1 MAEQEVLI
9 SLENLQK
16 YHQGLIDSLP
26 GEVWI
31 GTGDPNEYD
40 TEDSQIFGVDTTTGN
55 LYYRYGKFWTLIE
68 ESGESIETEV
78 KLQFKDPNNPDNTD
92 YQIPKEFLL
101 SGDDT
106 EFKLKF
112 AWQCLTPGEDNN
124 FTVPVRT
131 KGTIEIHVNGGLKE
145 SFTEYS
151 STDKREVIIQR
162 DLINHLTVGKNTVKI
177 VALNPFGESASYDF
191 TVYII
196 ALSLT
201 GTTFQQ
207 NSICYQKNL
216 VENDATAVSI
226 DVYLEGPGEKT
237 GHVYING
244 KLSQTTDTIPESDGF
259 FSIDIPNSEI
269 KDGIETLCHGA
280 YFVEVFI
287 TSNMKDDIRSNSICF
302 DFIYVDDYTTDRAN
316 TAIIA
321 STFNQK
327 QALQYEKMI
336 IPFFVYKA
344 GVSNIATK
352 FSIVQKEYDEEN
364 NLIYKKEIS
373 SSEPYFY
380 KTETPLEWEVSYN
393 EDMIKG
399 SNHNIYFKIEV
410 GSSETDAQGKIT
422 SMTVED
428 EKEYHINISQRDIP
442 DATPITTSLG
452 LSFIAEKTAIDNGN
466 NDKNVWISTGLI
478 KQNNAPIRAIFS
490 DFDWTNGGWTTAEGR
505 SALHLTNKS
514 KLEIPYPIFEQKD
527 ITINQS
533 QVSTKIIKKGLTVE
547 VDVNFSNVID
557 SEAPFFTCFGNNIG
571 ITISPSQATLSNGVN
586 TVITRYENPK
596 SKRYQNSMHFT
607 FVISKE
613 NKKTVQDK
621 DGKEVTTYLGG
632 MYIYIN
638 GIGAAAQ
645 EYSRAAE
652 DNSDKFV
659 HTENVYFNSNGCDID
674 LFGFRMYYADLNTF
688 QILNNWIADMDINNR
703 IDAYIN
709 NYLFDKEAIIKS
721 VLLDEASKHIP
732 CMIITGER
740 PQFKGD
746 KKKKT
751 HFKFIGT
758 ENERFDFDLY
768 DAQWDVQGTSSQ
780 YYPVK
785 NWKFKR
791 LENNFR
797 YPLKTGKKASKTYA
811 FADNQIPSSVFCLKA
826 DYMETSSTHN
836 TVTANIAHS
845 IYDKEDYG
853 KTPPQRKDETGRV
866 RTTIYGIPILVF
878 YKETEESTPVFGG
891 KYNFNYD
898 KDSEEVFGFVPPE
911 EGEDGY
917 SDFELIECVEFKENR
932 DEIGL
937 FTTKFY
943 DGNRGESDGYGNN
956 DLIEISEA
964 DVDSYDKR
972 EIVRSDG
979 KVYVP
984 KWAKAFEFRA
994 YYRKEDDG
1002 TPETRR
1008 AYIQAVA
1015 DWIYELDANT
1025 ASNKQLSAEK
1035 QVDFTKGSASYEYDL
1050 DMNKVTFKYAPDNI
1064 PKERA
1069 ATRTSLDLGSKVPE
1083 ELDYEIET
1091 FYEVRH
1097 IIQETNNKGEK
1108 EEKNVINPKIFSK
1121 EKWERKILSRK
1132 FADFYDNTEYNIELQ
1147 YKIKHIKEKNEE
1159 EQNDKLIYEIN
1170 CSRKDWEETIFEAPE
1185 DLEYSIGAYIEVKFL
1200 TEGVTEPISVVSY
1213 EKELY
1218 DESKLKLPEGA
1229 THYTTQKYFQVKY
1242 INKNSNKTQKT
1253 IRYSLDEW
1261 KDFDFDMESTKNIF
1275 TTYEKYYILYYNN
1288 KQIVL
1293 TQDEWGNEVI
1303 NLNSI
1308 NLELSE
1314 EENQLIQEAI
1324 NNSLVENSNKTF
1336 LKRARIY
1343 YSLVWSQNEPDNPD
1357 SYNKGKEVYRFNKDT
1372 RNYRLSRFKTEF
1384 SEHFNEH
1391 FCVMYFILM
1400 EMLGMIDSSTK
1411 NMFWATWGERH
1422 ENHQQKT
1429 EDGKYKDK
1437 SVIWYPIFYDM
1448 DSILGIDNVGKMEIP
1463 YNVEYDTILSN
1474 GEHAYNGYGNVFWEN
1489 FRASYVAEIGEK
1501 LREKINNGTLSLE
1514 RLLKAYEDHSN
1525 KFCEFIYNEDGD
1537 LKILDVYFTG
1547 YDVVTGYTEG
1557 DDGKLIPVKRTDYAN
1572 WMHVYQG
1579 DRYYYR
1585 NFWLPNRFNYICSK
1599 NRAGNYVND
1608 YISMRLN
1615 DPRLTSAENTDVN
1628 YDFEIETWKD
1638 QYVRIKYGGFSI
1650 AKIFSA
1656 NQKDWIISPQKSYN
1670 DTETAIYGASN
1681 IKSIGNISNKYAN
1694 SIKLEQATRLL
1705 YFDAGSDDDN
1715 YSNNSLQDI
1724 SFGSNTMLQRV
1735 NLSNCRAL
1743 KKAINL
1749 SSCPSIKEIILK
1761 NTLVEEVMLPSK
1773 GKIET
1778 LILPKT
1784 INKLII
1790 TDQPNIKIFELPVDE
1805 QQEQEKYNLNTL
1817 KIFNTPNINT
1827 QDLVEKSIDTL
1838 TSLNLNN
1845 IDWESTDGTLLTKI
1859 IERIDS
1865 TGPNALKGEGKN
1877 KRPILKG
1884 IYRIP
1889 ELPSPIQDKAD
1900 LYFNEVDKKEQ
1911 LPKFE
1916 ERQFKLYVTKPLTA
1930 FAITFK
1936 NYDGTLLDSG
1946 IPGGYVTADQDIIYR
1961 GPLPT
1966 RLPSWDRKY
1975 NFVGWTVVYED
1986 NSPNSYIDDPNVTEK
2001 NFGKTNQ
2008 GLTFIAR
2015 YEEEFKEF
2023 NFIFQDN
2030 LLGTEDKNTLYTNYE
2045 DKSIEVKKLNNY
2057 TTKVSGENEQAHWRG
2072 RYFLYWRDEN
2082 GKAIYGGTTLTIPD
2096 LSNSPPEEW
2105 KEVYDFYYTANY
2117 GEEERLYVV
2126 SFQDKDGNY
2135 LKLKN
2140 GEEEIPYKELPFFKS
2155 MSDRESFI
2163 PIVIPEGEDKF
2174 YATETHTYKFIGWK
2188 DSDIYNEY
2196 EEKAGSIAAIYDD
2209 NNNITFNEVRVD
2221 QNIFGSGGVNGRINY
2236 NLTFK
2241 PDYYQQ
2247 TRVSIEF
2254 YDYNDNKIEDDNIYD
2269 LDSIITLPNN
2279 FVLSKEA
2286 DKKYS
2291 YNFMGWIFYDEANDI
2306 ITRNN
2311 KGDKIIFLGE
2321 EVKIKVKDYE
2331 NLFKNKNYSLQV
2343 KPGYK
2348 YNWIEYRITFHGING
2363 GTGDRAE
2370 ERDQSITL
2378 RGERINPY
2386 TEEKEQDQLLTYE
2399 ASIIKPGVNDFP
2411 TKIVGY
2417 NITGW
2422 TTDLATGKAE
2432 DVDLKVIGNR
2442 DYYMLFKKQT
2452 FEVSFNYKKGETT
2465 DKGEATNTS
2474 HKISVDYNTGFSVP
2488 TDNAIYN
2495 VETYLKQYK
2504 ATAANWYDENNQPV
2518 TDFNQIKVTKDLKY
2532 TLKYQETDVFHM
2544 ILYKNDATSIITS
2557 KRFYIEKDENDKYIY
2572 KSQQINIPTSGIVK
2586 GANETYE
2593 YKFLGWILKSKNEK
2607 VQEDSKLVTDPATV
2621 YFAYNNASI
2630 PDNISV
2636 DLKFNDELIELCSK
2650 YHELELKPG
2659 YDYVHILY
2667 PVIFWG
2673 INGGNPGQTI
2683 GTQYGRSMTINYYYD
2698 EPLSKRVPSVNTDN
2712 NDDCFK
2718 QPIGFTYQSGYWKTK
2733 AHTEG
2738 QSYETN
2744 KVDLSTHV
2752 KSNGINIYAVWERN
2766 TCTVQFR
2773 YMKDASGTSTNGNTM
2788 YDNLSSKI
2796 SGKYGTYINV
2806 NTDFQK
2812 KVYSANQEFTFQSWH
2827 YGDDT
2832 SGSRAD
2838 NGNNQ
2843 VLVATDGNE
2852 ILRAKYS
2859 YKTRQFSVIWKAGD
2873 RETSPKYYEY
2883 GTGAATINNDMPDFF
2898 KVRQKVTYNGENYSI
2913 NEIDQMTALTTI
2925 KEDMIIKAKIGK
2937 IQTGD
2942 FNWSIGSKTYNSGKA
2957 SGNTGATLSI
2967 GGWQNFSL
2975 VGLPFSKIIWS
2986 VTATCTGK
2994 AEKNVKAMLTYLS
3007 GSLAQKNGIS
3017 QDIGTTDTSITLSA
3031 NYDNGGSQR
3040 SICESDVI
3048 YLGIYTSDAPS
3059 LGDSISGTFSGI
3071 NFNIT
3076 YTGDSISY

>member
-1 MAEQEVLI
+1 MADQEVLI

-78 KLQFKDPNNPDNTD
+78 KLHFKDPNDPDNTD
-92 YQIPKEFLL
+92 YQMPKEFLL

-131 KGTIEIHVNGGLKE
+131 KGTIEIYVNGGLKE

-151 STDKREVIIQR
+151 STDKREIVIQR

-207 NSICYQKNL
+207 NSIYYQKNL
-216 VENDATAVSI
+216 VENDAAAVSI
-226 DVYLEGPGEKT
+226 DVYLDGPGEKT

-244 KLSQTTDTIPESDGF
+244 KLSQTTDTIPESDSF

-269 KDGIETLCHGA
+269 KDGVETLCHGA

-302 DFIYVDDYTTDRAN
+302 DFIYVDDYTADRAN

-364 NLIYKKEIS
+364 NLIYEKEIS

-442 DATPITTSLG
+442 DATPVTTSLG

-490 DFDWTNGGWTTAEGR
+490 DFDWTNGGWTTTEGR

-645 EYSRAAE
+645 EYSRASE

-791 LENNFR
+791 LESNFR

-943 DGNRGESDGYGNN
+943 DGNRGASDGYGNN

-1132 FADFYDNTEYNIELQ
+1132 FADFQDNTEYNIELQ

-1159 EQNDKLIYEIN
+1159 EQDDKLIYEIN
-1170 CSRKDWEETIFEAPE
+1170 YSRKDWEETIFEAPE
-1185 DLEYSIGAYIEVKFL
+1185 DLEYSIGAYVEVKFL
-1200 TEGVTEPISVVSY
+1200 AEGVAEPISVVSY

-1229 THYTTQKYFQVKY
+1229 TYYTTQKYFQVKY

-1253 IRYSLDEW
+1253 VRYSLDEW
-1261 KDFDFDMESTKNIF
+1261 KDFDFDTESTKNIL

-1314 EENQLIQEAI
+1314 EENQLVQEAI
-1324 NNSLVENSNKTF
+1324 NGSLVENSNKTF

-1357 SYNKGKEVYRFNKDT
+1357 SYNRGKEVYRFNKDT

-1391 FCVMYFILM
+1391 FCIMYFILM

-1429 EDGKYKDK
+1429 EDGKYRDK

-1448 DSILGIDNVGKMEIP
+1448 DSILGIDNVGKM
-1463 YNVEYDTILSN
+1463 
-1474 GEHAYNGYGNVFWEN
+1474 
-1489 FRASYVAEIGEK
+1489 
-1501 LREKINNGTLSLE
+1501 
-1514 RLLKAYEDHSN
+1514 
-1525 KFCEFIYNEDGD
+1525 
-1537 LKILDVYFTG
+1537 
-1547 YDVVTGYTEG
+1547 
-1557 DDGKLIPVKRTDYAN
+1557 
-1572 WMHVYQG
+1572 
-1579 DRYYYR
+1579 
-1585 NFWLPNRFNYICSK
+1585 
-1599 NRAGNYVND
+1599 
-1608 YISMRLN
+1608 
-1615 DPRLTSAENTDVN
+1615 
-1628 YDFEIETWKD
+1628 
-1638 QYVRIKYGGFSI
+1638 
-1650 AKIFSA
+1650 
-1656 NQKDWIISPQKSYN
+1656 
-1670 DTETAIYGASN
+1670 
-1681 IKSIGNISNKYAN
+1681 
-1694 SIKLEQATRLL
+1694 
-1705 YFDAGSDDDN
+1705 
-1715 YSNNSLQDI
+1715 
-1724 SFGSNTMLQRV
+1724 
-1735 NLSNCRAL
+1735 
-1743 KKAINL
+1743 
-1749 SSCPSIKEIILK
+1749 
-1761 NTLVEEVMLPSK
+1761 
-1773 GKIET
+1773 
-1778 LILPKT
+1778 
-1784 INKLII
+1784 
-1790 TDQPNIKIFELPVDE
+1790 
-1805 QQEQEKYNLNTL
+1805 
-1817 KIFNTPNINT
+1817 
-1827 QDLVEKSIDTL
+1827 
-1838 TSLNLNN
+1838 
-1845 IDWESTDGTLLTKI
+1845 
-1859 IERIDS
+1859 
-1865 TGPNALKGEGKN
+1865 
-1877 KRPILKG
+1877 
-1884 IYRIP
+1884 
-1889 ELPSPIQDKAD
+1889 
-1900 LYFNEVDKKEQ
+1900 
-1911 LPKFE
+1911 
-1916 ERQFKLYVTKPLTA
+1916 
-1930 FAITFK
+1930 
-1936 NYDGTLLDSG
+1936 
-1946 IPGGYVTADQDIIYR
+1946 
-1961 GPLPT
+1961 
-1966 RLPSWDRKY
+1966 
-1975 NFVGWTVVYED
+1975 
-1986 NSPNSYIDDPNVTEK
+1986 
-2001 NFGKTNQ
+2001 
-2008 GLTFIAR
+2008 
-2015 YEEEFKEF
+2015 
-2023 NFIFQDN
+2023 
-2030 LLGTEDKNTLYTNYE
+2030 
-2045 DKSIEVKKLNNY
+2045 
-2057 TTKVSGENEQAHWRG
+2057 
-2072 RYFLYWRDEN
+2072 
-2082 GKAIYGGTTLTIPD
+2082 
-2096 LSNSPPEEW
+2096 
-2105 KEVYDFYYTANY
+2105 
-2117 GEEERLYVV
+2117 
-2126 SFQDKDGNY
+2126 
-2135 LKLKN
+2135 
-2140 GEEEIPYKELPFFKS
+2140 
-2155 MSDRESFI
+2155 
-2163 PIVIPEGEDKF
+2163 
-2174 YATETHTYKFIGWK
+2174 
-2188 DSDIYNEY
+2188 
-2196 EEKAGSIAAIYDD
+2196 
-2209 NNNITFNEVRVD
+2209 
-2221 QNIFGSGGVNGRINY
+2221 
-2236 NLTFK
+2236 
-2241 PDYYQQ
+2241 
-2247 TRVSIEF
+2247 
-2254 YDYNDNKIEDDNIYD
+2254 
-2269 LDSIITLPNN
+2269 
-2279 FVLSKEA
+2279 
-2286 DKKYS
+2286 
-2291 YNFMGWIFYDEANDI
+2291 
-2306 ITRNN
+2306 
-2311 KGDKIIFLGE
+2311 
-2321 EVKIKVKDYE
+2321 
-2331 NLFKNKNYSLQV
+2331 
-2343 KPGYK
+2343 
-2348 YNWIEYRITFHGING
+2348 
-2363 GTGDRAE
+2363 
-2370 ERDQSITL
+2370 
-2378 RGERINPY
+2378 
-2386 TEEKEQDQLLTYE
+2386 
-2399 ASIIKPGVNDFP
+2399 
-2411 TKIVGY
+2411 
-2417 NITGW
+2417 
-2422 TTDLATGKAE
+2422 
-2432 DVDLKVIGNR
+2432 
-2442 DYYMLFKKQT
+2442 
-2452 FEVSFNYKKGETT
+2452 
-2465 DKGEATNTS
+2465 
-2474 HKISVDYNTGFSVP
+2474 
-2488 TDNAIYN
+2488 
-2495 VETYLKQYK
+2495 
-2504 ATAANWYDENNQPV
+2504 
-2518 TDFNQIKVTKDLKY
+2518 
-2532 TLKYQETDVFHM
+2532 
-2544 ILYKNDATSIITS
+2544 
-2557 KRFYIEKDENDKYIY
+2557 
-2572 KSQQINIPTSGIVK
+2572 
-2586 GANETYE
+2586 
-2593 YKFLGWILKSKNEK
+2593 
-2607 VQEDSKLVTDPATV
+2607 
-2621 YFAYNNASI
+2621 
-2630 PDNISV
+2630 
-2636 DLKFNDELIELCSK
+2636 
-2650 YHELELKPG
+2650 
-2659 YDYVHILY
+2659 
-2667 PVIFWG
+2667 
-2673 INGGNPGQTI
+2673 
-2683 GTQYGRSMTINYYYD
+2683 
-2698 EPLSKRVPSVNTDN
+2698 
-2712 NDDCFK
+2712 
-2718 QPIGFTYQSGYWKTK
+2718 
-2733 AHTEG
+2733 
-2738 QSYETN
+2738 
-2744 KVDLSTHV
+2744 
-2752 KSNGINIYAVWERN
+2752 
-2766 TCTVQFR
+2766 
-2773 YMKDASGTSTNGNTM
+2773 
-2788 YDNLSSKI
+2788 
-2796 SGKYGTYINV
+2796 
-2806 NTDFQK
+2806 
-2812 KVYSANQEFTFQSWH
+2812 
-2827 YGDDT
+2827 
-2832 SGSRAD
+2832 
-2838 NGNNQ
+2838 
-2843 VLVATDGNE
+2843 
-2852 ILRAKYS
+2852 
-2859 YKTRQFSVIWKAGD
+2859 
-2873 RETSPKYYEY
+2873 
-2883 GTGAATINNDMPDFF
+2883 
-2898 KVRQKVTYNGENYSI
+2898 
-2913 NEIDQMTALTTI
+2913 
-2925 KEDMIIKAKIGK
+2925 
-2937 IQTGD
+2937 
-2942 FNWSIGSKTYNSGKA
+2942 
-2957 SGNTGATLSI
+2957 
-2967 GGWQNFSL
+2967 
-2975 VGLPFSKIIWS
+2975 
-2986 VTATCTGK
+2986 
-2994 AEKNVKAMLTYLS
+2994 
-3007 GSLAQKNGIS
+3007 
-3017 QDIGTTDTSITLSA
+3017 
-3031 NYDNGGSQR
+3031 
-3040 SICESDVI
+3040 
-3048 YLGIYTSDAPS
+3048 
-3059 LGDSISGTFSGI
+3059 
-3071 NFNIT
+3071 
-3076 YTGDSISY
+3076 